1 MGDHKTSHE
10 EVMSSALGQSI
21 RRVQRKELTQL
32 VDSFQHG
39 GMSRR
44 EFLHRCVALGVSL
57 VAAQSLVGAYSGTP
71 AAAAGAPKP
80 GGVLKAA
87 FSADPAGFD
96 PVRGPSGMSHVV
108 IEQVYSTLMAL
119 DPDAKPYPELAQ
131 SYKVSDD
138 GLSYTFNLRRGVK
151 FHNGDELTAED
162 VKFSFDRLR
171 APKSGYSYGA
181 QVETIKSVDV
191 VDRYTVKFQL
201 SKVTGPFLIYMAFP
215 GSSIVPKKLVESG
228 HDLNAKPVG
237 SGPFKFV
244 SYEPRSAI
252 KFQRNSEYFEKG
264 KPYFDAMEYRIIS
277 DITALTDALL
287 SGVVNFSNEIP
298 PKDFAKVKAT
308 PGLAA
313 VTLEGSR
320 YNWLL
325 LNNTKKPFDNP
336 KVRQA
341 VSFALDRQALVDGAF
356 FGLATPIV
364 GGVIPQWNWG
374 YADIKFVPSKGD
386 PAKAKALLAEAGYPN
401 GITGA
406 DIGMTLPSSFPNI
419 MAMGPI
425 VQANLAKAGI
435 QAKLGTMEIPRYWDE
450 VWSTSNFGITMMY
463 WLSPLADPDDFVTN
477 NYHCGMAIN
486 VQKYC
491 STEMDALLEQA
502 KSAPT
507 VEARKGLYRKMQEL
521 SMQDMPIAPL
531 VNGWLLIGHTT
542 KLQNYRP
549 MRTGFLKTLKDAWLE
564 S

>member
-1 MGDHKTSHE
+1 MGDHKTSLD
-10 EVMSSALGQSI
+10 EVVSSALGQSI
-21 RRVQRKELTQL
+21 RRAQQKEVTQL
-32 VDSFQHG
+32 VESFRHG

-44 EFLHRCVALGVSL
+44 EFLHRCAALGVSL
-57 VAAQSLVGAYSGTP
+57 VAAQSLVGAYSGAP

-119 DPDAKPYPELAQ
+119 DPDAKPHPELAQ
-131 SYKVSDD
+131 SYKIADD
-138 GLSYTFNLRRGVK
+138 GLSYTFNLRKGVK

-181 QVETIKSVDV
+181 QVETIKSVDA
-191 VDRYTVKFQL
+191 VDRYTVRFQL
-201 SKVTGPFLIYMAFP
+201 TKVTGPFLIYMAFP

-237 SGPFKFV
+237 TGPFKFV

-252 KFQRNSEYFEKG
+252 KFQRNPDYFEKG

-298 PKDFAKVKAT
+298 PKDFAKVKGT

-341 VSFALDRQALVDGAF
+341 VSFAIDRQALVDGAF

-374 YADIKFVPSKGD
+374 YADLKFVAPKGD

-406 DIGMTLPSSFPNI
+406 EIGMTLPSSFPNI

-425 VQANLAKAGI
+425 VQANLAKVGI

-491 STEMDALLEQA
+491 SAEMDALLEQA

-507 VEARKGLYRKMQEL
+507 VEARKGLYLKMQEL

-564 S
+564 G